1 MSVRLYS
8 NISKHVPEEKILW
21 YYDIVQ
27 DRKFNDKNKYL
38 IENSDF
44 ASLML
49 EIIYL
54 DYMDIS
60 ESFRFFEWNCIN
72 GKKDYATRQPILNQ
86 LIYWVN
92 NN

>member
-1 MSVRLYS
+1 MSR
-8 NISKHVPEEKILW
+8 KRK

-27 DRKFNDKNKYL
+27 DRNFNEKNKYL

-54 DYMDIS
+54 DYTDIS
-60 ESFRFFEWNCIN
+60 ESFRFFE
-72 GKKDYATRQPILNQ
+72 
-86 LIYWVN
+86 
-92 NN
+92 